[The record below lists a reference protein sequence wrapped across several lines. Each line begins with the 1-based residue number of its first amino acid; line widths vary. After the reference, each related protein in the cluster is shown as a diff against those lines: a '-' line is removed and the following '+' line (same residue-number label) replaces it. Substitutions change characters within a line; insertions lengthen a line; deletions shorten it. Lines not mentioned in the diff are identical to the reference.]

1 MHVSGLKNKRC
12 MKKWNEYTL
21 PEKRMIVVIGIL
33 LVLILLTFGR
43 VDREIRKGFG
53 NFFSSSAP
61 TTVQD
66 K

>member
-1 MHVSGLKNKRC
+1 

-33 LVLILLTFGR
+33 LVLLLLTFGR